1 MTIVPATGATLNR
14 ILDDSFPV
22 WGEGLTRDAYGKWN
36 AAQRQT
42 FWGREHLDRIALVDG
57 GRVLSSL
64 KRYRFGARLDGRAV
78 LVLGI
83 AAVFTPPEA
92 RGQGHAARL
101 IEQVLADE
109 TARGTG
115 AALLFSEIGEAYY
128 ERFGFVPVPLA
139 TLTVGVDVTRGGSPA
154 MLVRAG
160 DETDLASIAEMGRLR
175 AASARFALDRDVHLI
190 RFEMARRRLFAGLGP
205 PGLRQLEFHVAEEG
219 HHAVAYVVLSV
230 EGSGWTIEECGDRDP
245 TGARLG
251 AMLQVLLARE
261 PSHAP
266 PLIEGWLPDGFLP
279 PQLSIVARQPAAAR
293 MMIRPLTATIDP
305 PLAASDVIYWHA
317 DAF

>member
-1 MTIVPATGATLNR
+1 MTIVPATGATLDR

-42 FWGREHLDRIALVDG
+42 FWGREHLDRIALVEGD
-57 GRVLSSL
+57 RVRSSL

-78 LVLGI
+78 SVLGI
-83 AAVFTPPEA
+83 GAVLTPPEA

-115 AALLFSEIGEAYY
+115 AALLFSEIGAAYY
-128 ERFGFVPVPLA
+128 ARLGFVTVPLS
-139 TLTVGVDVTRGGSPA
+139 TLTIGVNVKCGGSPA

-160 DETDLASIAEMGRLR
+160 DDSDLPSIAEMGRLR
-175 AASARFALDRDVHLI
+175 AAGARFALDRDVHLI
-190 RFEMARRRLFAGLGP
+190 RFQMARRRLLAGLGP

-219 HHAVAYVVLSV
+219 HQAVAYVVLSV
-230 EGSGWTIEECGDRDP
+230 EGRGWTIEECGDRDP
-245 TGARLG
+245 TGARVG

-261 PSHAP
+261 SSHAHP
-266 PLIEGWLPDGFLP
+266 VIEGWLPDGFLP
-279 PQLSIVARQPAAAR
+279 PQLSIVARAPAAAP
-293 MMIRPLTATIDP
+293 MMIRPLAATIDP
-305 PLAASDVIYWHA
+305 PLASADVAYWHA